1 MTSTVLK
8 VSGVSKSYFQG
19 EREVPVLKDLN
30 LEVQEGETVA
40 IVGPSGSGKS
50 TLLGLLAG
58 LDRPSS
64 GTLSIKGQ
72 DLARLSLSELATF
85 RARHIGIVFQ
95 QFHLLPHLTALE
107 NVELPLQ
114 IQGKTSSSSLAKEL
128 LNQVGL
134 SHRLDHFPSEMSGG
148 ENQRVALAR
157 ALVVEPSIVL
167 ADEPSGNLDEA
178 TSETVM
184 NLLFELVK
192 RHKSTLLLVT
202 HNLELAERC
211 GRQMNLKG
219 GRFL

>member
-1 MTSTVLK
+1 MILK
-8 VSGVSKSYFQG
+8 VERVSKIYMQG
-19 EREVPVLKDLN
+19 GREVPVLKDLQ
-30 LEVQEGETVA
+30 LEVREGETVA

-58 LDRPSS
+58 LDRPTS
-64 GTLSIKGQ
+64 GSLSIKGQ
-72 DLARLSLSELATF
+72 DLATLAQSDLAIF
-85 RARHIGIVFQ
+85 RSKHIGIVFQ

-114 IQGKTSSSSLAKEL
+114 IQGIEGATQRAKEL
-128 LNQVGL
+128 LGQVGL

-167 ADEPSGNLDEA
+167 ADEPSGNLDEE

-184 NLLFELVK
+184 NLLFDLVG

-202 HNLELAERC
+202 HNLELAKRC
-211 GRQMNLKG
+211 QRQLNLKG
-219 GRFL
+219 GRFS